1 MLKKIVFVF
10 FSSLLVNCLLAKQV
24 SEQDAKHAALQF
36 YSERANQYLSTNH
49 SPFHISGSF
58 VVNKNG
64 LPVYYVFNIDDKGYV
79 IVSADDA
86 VTPVLAYSFEGIYSE
101 ENQAPQFTAWM
112 EQYVRQISY
121 ARKTDAIP
129 LPAATSTWNHL
140 LNPGNSS
147 SLAPNGTRDVEPMIN
162 SDWNQPSPYNEMC
175 PADPAGSNGHAI
187 VGCVPVCMGQIMY
200 YYRWPDH
207 GTGSYTYFD
216 STYGTQ
222 HASFDSTWYQ
232 WSNMKNTITA
242 SDPGIA
248 QLLYHLGV
256 SVDLRYGPS
265 SSGMYNH
272 KAAYALRT
280 YFKYSPET
288 HYVYRDSTS
297 LNWDS
302 LIIAHLDRKM
312 PLYYA
317 GWSVPNIN
325 GHAFVCDGYQGGDY
339 FHFNFGWSGSFN
351 GYFYLDDLT
360 PGGNNF
366 NLAQELI
373 INIYPDTLNYTYPPY
388 CSGSGASALTYDQ
401 GSLTDGSGPVHN
413 YLPGADC
420 SWLIDPQTG
429 TDSIS
434 KITLTFDRFETSP
447 GDLVSVYDG
456 TDTSAPVLGSYSGTT
471 IPPSVSSTG
480 NKIRITFRSP
490 GGTPAA
496 GWSAN
501 YSTTAPVWC
510 SGQKTITADTADITD
525 GSLRFNYHNNSLCRW
540 MIVPASQKK
549 PLTVFFKVFDTEPG
563 KDLLKI
569 LDPESHDTLAFI
581 SGHYSSP
588 GLPDSV
594 TSPSGKMYI
603 IFSTNS
609 SVTADGFHLYY
620 PKSSI
625 GIIEKSMF
633 TGLKIFP
640 NPVHD
645 LINVDFWC
653 TKETRLKMTL
663 SSIQGQP
670 LSVKS
675 TFCPSGRNQLNIPVS
690 NVPSGIYLL
699 RLQNEESNETYKI
712 VITNQ

>member
-1 MLKKIVFVF
+1 LKKIVFIF
-10 FSSLLVNCLLAKQV
+10 FASLIGNCLLAKQV

-36 YSERANQYLSTNH
+36 YTERANQYLSTIH

-58 VVNKNG
+58 VVSENG
-64 LPVYYVFNIDDKGYV
+64 LPIYYGFNIDDKGYV
-79 IVSADDA
+79 IASAEDA
-86 VTPVLAYSFEGIYSE
+86 VTPILAYSFEGIYSE

-112 EQYVRQISY
+112 EQYARQISY
-121 ARKTDAIP
+121 ARKTDAVP
-129 LPAATSTWNHL
+129 LPTATSAWNHL

-147 SLAPNGTRDVEPMIN
+147 SLAPKGTRDVEPMIN
-162 SDWNQPSPYNEMC
+162 SDWNQPTPYNEMC

-232 WSNMKNTITA
+232 WNNMKNTITT
-242 SDPGIA
+242 SDTGIA

-272 KAAYALRT
+272 KAAYALKT

-288 HYVYRDSTS
+288 RYVYRDSTN

-317 GWSVPNIN
+317 GWSVPNII
-325 GHAFVCDGYQGGDY
+325 GHAFVCDGYQGADY
-339 FHFNFGWSGSFN
+339 FHFNFGWAGSDN
-351 GYFYLDDLT
+351 GYFYLDDIT

-373 INIYPDTLNYTYPPY
+373 INIYPDTLHYIYPPY
-388 CSGSGASALTYDQ
+388 CSGTTSLTYNQ
-401 GSLTDGSGPVHN
+401 GSLTDGSGPIHN
-413 YLPGADC
+413 YQQGAYC
-420 SWLIDPQTG
+420 RWLIDPQTT
-429 TDSIS
+429 TDSVS
-434 KITLTFDRFETSP
+434 KITLTFDRFETGP
-447 GDLVSVYDG
+447 GDPVTIYDG
-456 TDTSAPVLGSYSGTT
+456 TDTGAPVLANYSGTT
-471 IPPSVSSTG
+471 IPPPVSSTG
-480 NKIRITFRSP
+480 NKMLIKFLP
-490 GGTPAA
+490 EGGTPAA

-501 YSTTAPVWC
+501 YSTTTPVWC

-540 MIVPASQKK
+540 MIIPASGKK
-549 PLTVFFKVFDTEPG
+549 PLTVYFKSFNTEPV
-563 KDLLKI
+563 KDILKI
-569 LDPESHDTLAFI
+569 LDPESHDTLAVI
-581 SGHYSSP
+581 SGHYSSS

-594 TSPSGKMYI
+594 TSPSGKMFI

-609 SVTADGFHLYY
+609 SITADGFHLYY
-620 PKSSI
+620 PISPN
-625 GIIEKSMF
+625 GILEKSIL

-640 NPVHD
+640 NPGHD
-645 LINVDFWC
+645 LINVEFWC
-653 TKETRLKMTL
+653 NKATRLEMAL
-663 SSIQGQP
+663 SSIQGQL
-670 LSVKS
+670 LSVRN
-675 TFCPSGRNQLNIPVS
+675 TFCPSGRNQLSMPVS
-690 NVPSGIYLL
+690 NVPSGIYFLH
-699 RLQNEESNETYKI
+699 LQNEETNETYKI
-712 VITNQ
+712 IITDQ

>member
-1 MLKKIVFVF
+1 M
-10 FSSLLVNCLLAKQV
+10 AKQV
-24 SEQDAKHAALQF
+24 PEQDAKRVALQF
-36 YSERANQYLSTNH
+36 YSERAHQYIAADH
-49 SPFHISGSF
+49 SPFQISGSF
-58 VVNKNG
+58 VVSEKEFP
-64 LPVYYVFNIDDKGYV
+64 LYYVFNINETGYV
-79 IVSADDA
+79 IVSAEDA
-86 VTPVLAYSFEGIYSE
+86 VVPVLAYSFEGIYSE
-101 ENQAPQFTAWM
+101 ENQAPQFSAWM
-112 EQYVRQISY
+112 GQYARQIGY
-121 ARKTDAIP
+121 ARKMDTSP
-129 LPAATSTWNHL
+129 VPSVTAAWNHL
-140 LNPGNSS
+140 LNPVSFP
-147 SLAPNGTRDVEPMIN
+147 LLTPAGTLDVEPLIT
-162 SDWNQPSPYNEMC
+162 SDWNQPSPFNEMC

-232 WSNMKNTITA
+232 WNNMKNSITT

-256 SVDLRYGPS
+256 SVDLRYGPQ

-288 HYVYRDSTS
+288 QYVYRDSTT

-351 GYFYLDDLT
+351 GYFYLDNIT

-388 CSGSGASALTYDQ
+388 CSGTTIHITYDQ

-413 YLPGADC
+413 YLPGSDC
-420 SWLIDPQTG
+420 SWLIDPQTT
-429 TDSIS
+429 TDSVT
-434 KITLTFDRFETSP
+434 KITMTFDRFETSQ
-447 GDLVSVYDG
+447 GDSVIVYDG
-456 TDTSAPVLGSYSGTT
+456 AITGAPVLGRFSGTT

-480 NKIRITFRSP
+480 NKMLITFASP
-490 GGTPAA
+490 GGTPAT

-540 MIVPASQKK
+540 MIVPESQKK
-549 PLTVFFKVFDTEPG
+549 PLTVYFRSFDTEPG
-563 KDLLKI
+563 EDLLKI
-569 LDPESHDTLAFI
+569 LDPDSHDTLAII
-581 SGHYSSP
+581 SGHYSPP
-588 GLPDSV
+588 GIPDSV
-594 TSPSGKMYI
+594 TSPSGKMFI

-620 PKSSI
+620 PKSSL
-625 GIIEKSMF
+625 GIIENSNF

-645 LINVDFWC
+645 LVNVEFWSS
-653 TKETRLKMTL
+653 KGTRLQMTL
-663 SSIQGQP
+663 SSIQGKQ

-675 TFCPSGRNQLNIPVS
+675 IFCPSGRNQVSMPVG
-690 NVPSGIYLL
+690 NFPTGIYLL

-712 VITNQ
+712 IITNQ

>member
-1 MLKKIVFVF
+1 MLKKAVFVF
-10 FSSLLVNCLLAKQV
+10 LSLLFANGLLAKQV
-24 SEQDAKHAALQF
+24 GFEDAKTAALHF
-36 YSERANQYLSTNH
+36 YGERAGQQGPGSNMPYSV
-49 SPFHISGSF
+49 SGSF
-58 VVNKNG
+58 VVKDYEI
-64 LPVYYVFNIDDKGYV
+64 PVYYVFNINNKGYI
-79 IVSADDA
+79 IVSAEDA
-86 VTPVLAYSFEGIYSE
+86 VTPVLAYSFEGIYTE

-112 EQYVRQISY
+112 AQYARQIGY
-121 ARKTDAIP
+121 ARKV
-129 LPAATSTWNHL
+129 AASPFPGTVVSWNHL
-140 LNPGNSS
+140 RDQSFNSPS
-147 SLAPNGTRDVEPMIN
+147 QRTGTRDVDPMIS
-162 SDWNQPSPYNEMC
+162 SDWNQPGPYNEMC
-175 PADPAGSNGHAI
+175 PADPAGPNGHAL

-207 GTGSYTYFD
+207 GTGSYTYLD

-232 WSNMKNTITA
+232 WNNMKNTISS

-248 QLLYHLGV
+248 LLLYHLGV
-256 SVDLRYGPS
+256 SVDLRYGPT

-288 HYVYRDSTS
+288 RYVYRDSTS

-351 GYFYLDDLT
+351 GYFYLDNLT

-388 CSGSGASALTYDQ
+388 CSGLSTVKFNQ
-401 GSLTDGSGPVHN
+401 GSLTDGSGPTRN
-413 YLPGADC
+413 YQVGADC
-420 SWLIDPQTG
+420 SWLIDPQTE

-447 GDLVSVYDG
+447 SDVVSVYDG
-456 TDTSAPVLGSYSGTT
+456 AAATANLLGSFHGSAL
-471 IPPSVSSTG
+471 PPSLTSTG
-480 NKIRITFRSP
+480 NKMFVTFSSNGP
-490 GGTPAA
+490 SSS

-501 YSTTAPVWC
+501 YSTTIPVWC
-510 SGQKTITADTADITD
+510 TGQQTITADTADITD
-525 GSLRFNYHNNSLCRW
+525 GSLNFNYHNNSFCRW
-540 MIVPASQKK
+540 MINPANGKK
-549 PLTVFFKVFDTEPG
+549 PLTVYFKSFDTEPV
-563 KDLLKI
+563 KDLLRI
-569 LDPESHDTLAFI
+569 LDPVSHDTLAVI
-581 SGHYSSP
+581 SGQYGSS

-594 TSPSGKMYI
+594 SSPSGKI
-603 IFSTNS
+603 FLIFSSNS
-609 SVTADGFHLYY
+609 SVTAGGFHLYY
-620 PKSSI
+620 PKSSL
-625 GIIEKSMF
+625 GIIEKSSL
-633 TGLKIFP
+633 TELKIFP

-645 LINVDFWC
+645 VINVSFHSAGATYMDIS
-653 TKETRLKMTL
+653 L
-663 SSIQGQP
+663 SSMQGQS
-670 LSVKS
+670 LSERKVACI
-675 TFCPSGRNQLNIPVS
+675 TGRNQFSIPVN
-690 NVPSGIYLL
+690 NVRPGIYLL
-699 RLQNEESNETYKI
+699 RLQNEAVSETYKVI
-712 VITNQ
+712 VTN